1 MSLARGNCLT
11 IHNLS
16 KSFQNHRV
24 LAGINLEVKKGEIF
38 CLLGSNGAGK
48 TTLVSI
54 LTTLLSADGGT
65 VFING
70 YNLQQEP
77 KKIREI
83 ISLTGQYA
91 AVDGF
96 LTGRENLELI
106 ANLRHMKEP
115 KAVAEAMLAQF
126 NLTKAADKHTITY
139 SGGMRRRLDIAMS
152 LIGEL
157 QLIFLDE
164 PTTGLDPQSRIAMWD
179 TVKELRN
186 QGTTIFLTTQYIEE
200 AEQLAD
206 NIAILNKG
214 IITVK
219 GSVQELLAK
228 YPDTTTLEQVFLK
241 VIEEK
246 EV

>member
-1 MSLARGNCLT
+1 
-11 IHNLS
+11 
-16 KSFQNHRV
+16 
-24 LAGINLEVKKGEIF
+24 
-38 CLLGSNGAGK
+38 
-48 TTLVSI
+48 
-54 LTTLLSADGGT
+54 
-65 VFING
+65 
-70 YNLQQEP
+70 
-77 KKIREI
+77 
-83 ISLTGQYA
+83 
-91 AVDGF
+91 
-96 LTGRENLELI
+96 
-106 ANLRHMKEP
+106 
-115 KAVAEAMLAQF
+115 MLAQF

-152 LIGEL
+152 LIGEP

-228 YPDTTTLEQVFLK
+228 YPDITTLEQVFLK
-241 VIEEK
+241 VIGEK